1 MKSLFHVVVVLLLLA
16 AFPGTSGAAQ
26 AAKPDDSDALAGV
39 TQTKTLFDMGV
50 TEPKTLEFY
59 LRVIRQT
66 YDDLVRQGHKPD
78 MVIDFRGSSVRLVTT
93 ETWAFSEEDQA
104 LLTKA
109 AEMVK
114 ELKSLGVRMEAC
126 SIATDFYKIDP
137 ATILPEIKMVG
148 NTFITLT
155 GYQSKGYALVPIQ

>member
-1 MKSLFHVVVVLLLLA
+1 MKSLVHVVAIMLLM
-16 AFPGTSGAAQ
+16 AFLHGMSGSAW
-26 AAKPDDSDALAGV
+26 AAKADDSDALAGV
-39 TQTKTLFDMGV
+39 TQTKSLFDIGV
-50 TEPKTLEFY
+50 SEPKTLEFY

-66 YDDLVRQGHKPD
+66 YDDLVRQGQKPD
-78 MVIDFRGSSVRLVTT
+78 MIIDFRGSSVRLVTT
-93 ETWAFSEEDQA
+93 ETWSFSEEDQA

-109 AEMVK
+109 AQLVK
-114 ELKSLGVRMEAC
+114 ELKGLGVRMEAC

-155 GYQSKGYALVPIQ
+155 GYQSKGYSLVPIQ